1 MILAMPMILTLTVND
16 IFAKAKMILHFSLTC
31 LEKANIIHKVN
42 IIAQAISLFRRKNI
56 IEKPLQF

>member
-1 MILAMPMILTLTVND
+1 MPMILTLTVND
-16 IFAKAKMILHFSLTC
+16 IFAKAKMILYFSLTC

-56 IEKPLQF
+56 IEKCL